1 MDVKETITDKDGK
14 QKTVKV
20 QMPSV
25 GRILEAVKQRGLFVG
40 ITRYQYL
47 QYDVEEALILAA
59 RCLNPECQECLA
71 ICTFECSHPQ

>member
-40 ITRYQYL
+40 ITRYPYL
-47 QYDVEEALILAA
+47 QYED
-59 RCLNPECQECLA
+59 C
-71 ICTFECSHPQ
+71 